1 MNYSTDETLKKPITR
16 KPTGQKLASNNND
29 NQEVC
34 HQKQTESE
42 NKELHQKLAFKE
54 EEVDQLID
62 QNQKLSSELHS
73 EKEKNRILTLQLDQ
87 FKESVDN
94 KKLLA
99 IGISIINNLAKPTDM
114 SELNVIVEE
123 PNVSEDSS
131 EMV

>member
-1 MNYSTDETLKKPITR
+1 MKKPITR
-16 KPTGQKLASNNND
+16 KPTGQKLASNTND

-114 SELNVIVEE
+114 SELNVIVEK